1 MANSTKALV
10 ILSGGQDSTTCLGKA
25 RQEFE
30 EVYTI
35 TFDYGQRHSIE
46 VKKAEQIAKELGS
59 AGHETIE
66 LGEILKGTSPL
77 ISDNKVGQYES
88 IEELPGGVEP
98 TFIAGRNI
106 LFLTIAGN
114 RAHVLGTEHIFTGV
128 CQEDF
133 AGYWD
138 CRQQFIDEMA
148 KALSEGLYGT
158 KSSIKIHTPLMDL
171 TKKESVILAQSIF
184 RNNFDSVF
192 KLTHTC
198 YNGIEGGCGKCH
210 ACILRDRG
218 FVEAGLDDPLWKLR
232 ANE

>member
-1 MANSTKALV
+1 M
-10 ILSGGQDSTTCLGKA
+10 GP
-25 RQEFE
+25 
-30 EVYTI
+30 
-35 TFDYGQRHSIE
+35 
-46 VKKAEQIAKELGS
+46 

-88 IEELPGGVEP
+88 AEELPEGVEP

-114 RAHVLGTEHIFTGV
+114 RAHVLGANHIFTGV

-158 KSSIKIHTPLMDL
+158 QSSIKIHTPLMDL
-171 TKKESVILAQSIF
+171 TKKDSVILAKNIF
-184 RNNFDSVF
+184 RGNFDSVF

-218 FVEAGLDDPLWKLR
+218 FVEAGLNDPLSKLR